1 MISFKSYL
9 IEDTTKHTLHVFDI
23 DDTLLHTSAKI
34 HVRNKEGKVVDTLT
48 NQQFNDHKLPAGHS
62 YDFGEFRDAAKF
74 RKESKPIHSMI
85 NKVKS
90 VVSKPGHHVI
100 FNTARANFDD
110 KNTFLGAFKDH
121 GIPMHKI
128 HVIRAGNINMEGPPA
143 EKKAVVIHGYI
154 KKHKYNVVH
163 MYDDSKTNLRSFLS
177 LRNKHPNTN
186 FHAHHI
192 VGSDAKRFVNENFA
206 DGRNPEDKGDS
217 KRYNVPTKASITT
230 LRRIAK
236 EGGRRGQLAHW
247 MANMKSGKRKN

>member
-1 MISFKSYL
+1 MISFKEYL
-9 IEDTTKHTLHVFDI
+9 TEDTKNHSLHVFDI
-23 DDTLLHTSAKI
+23 DDTLLHTTAKI
-34 HVRNKEGKVVDTLT
+34 HVKNSEGKVVKTLT

-62 YDFGEFRDAAKF
+62 YDFSEFRSAEKF
-74 RKESKPIHSMI
+74 RKESKPIHTMLG
-85 NKVKS
+85 KVKS
-90 VVSKPGHHVI
+90 LTSQPGHHVI

-110 KNTFLGAFKDH
+110 KNTFLRTFKDH
-121 GIPMHKI
+121 GISMDKI

-154 KKHKYNVVH
+154 KKHKYKNVH
-163 MYDDSKTNLRSFLS
+163 MYDDSKTNLRAFLNLKS
-177 LRNKHPNTN
+177 NHPDTS
-186 FHAHHI
+186 FHAHH
-192 VGSDAKRFVNENFA
+192 VEGSKATRFVHENFA